1 MVADLINSLGK
12 VLKTLKDTFTDSG
25 ILIQIISR
33 NELDCKIATKPTN
46 SEDYIENEI
55 DSYAN
60 EWTNEKNELETDF
73 TKDSKSCQPPCKE
86 QFPILRPKEQ
96 NNDLIDYYLQY
107 QPQELK
113 DFIKQFDFQYT
124 DLEDEELVMLIDM
137 IIDSRDVYSQH
148 KFDIG
153 QTKQKFHVTLKP
165 NSELRKQR
173 PSKVPL
179 HLKDKLEKL
188 LGQLQE
194 TNIIREMGDDD
205 ELGSLFVNPIILLPK
220 ADYVKLVI
228 DARYLNSIT
237 DLTNYSWPLEPVQM
251 IMTRINGKYFTASDL
266 SCAYHQVPL
275 SEDTQKLTSF
285 IVGGKQ

>member
-1 MVADLINSLGK
+1 MPKIGCGRDKLPWNE
-12 VLKTLKDTFTDSG
+12 VLKILKDAFTDSG
-25 ILIQIISR
+25 NLIQIISR
-33 NELDCKIATKPTN
+33 NELDCKTTTKPTN

-55 DSYAN
+55 DNYAN

-86 QFPILRPKEQ
+86 QFPILRPKEL

-107 QPQELK
+107 QPQEMK

-124 DLEDEELVMLIDM
+124 DLEDEELVMLIVM

-194 TNIIREMGDDD
+194 TGIIREMGDDD

-237 DLTNYSWPLEPVQM
+237 DLTNYSWPLEPV
-251 IMTRINGKYFTASDL
+251 
-266 SCAYHQVPL
+266 
-275 SEDTQKLTSF
+275 
-285 IVGGKQ
+285 